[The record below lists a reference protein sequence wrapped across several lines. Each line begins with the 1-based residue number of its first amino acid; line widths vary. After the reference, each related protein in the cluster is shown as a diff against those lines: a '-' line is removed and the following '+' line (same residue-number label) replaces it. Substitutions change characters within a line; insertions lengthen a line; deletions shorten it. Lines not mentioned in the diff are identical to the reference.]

1 MQAINQNINISFKH
15 TKTDKKLNKKEP
27 LVINN
32 SQLVRGGLASSCI
45 LGVLSIP
52 FLDKSLDELKK
63 DFLKHKLAC
72 SFLAILML
80 FVGLNEFKTKSIS
93 NFYGK
98 TNNQKVKNYLI
109 TQQAIST
116 ALLGPLLACGISQ
129 AINKK
134 PDRKSGIIAACLSGI
149 ALVAVTISN
158 IATWKNYKKD
168 NKNKDS

>member
-109 TQQAIST
+109 TQQAI
-116 ALLGPLLACGISQ
+116 LLF
-129 AINKK
+129 
-134 PDRKSGIIAACLSGI
+134 
-149 ALVAVTISN
+149 
-158 IATWKNYKKD
+158 
-168 NKNKDS
+168 